1 MRDGLDVIDVGCGP
15 GSISVGLARAVAPR
29 GTLVAVDVAED
40 VLPMA
45 RAAARDAGVT
55 NATFEV
61 ASVYDLPHPDDRF
74 DVAHAHQVLQH
85 LSNPVAALRELRR
98 VVKPG
103 GLIAIRD
110 ADYASM
116 LSHPVMARIERWR
129 ALYRAVARQNN
140 VEPDAGRHL
149 ASWAAEAG
157 FEAGDCELN
166 FSVRSYSASLD
177 EEDRRRWGRDW
188 AARCLHSD
196 FGKQAVEYGLATRAE
211 MEEIA
216 SAWTEFSEN
225 SSAVMYY
232 VNGELMLRA

>member
-1 MRDGLDVIDVGCGP
+1 M
-15 GSISVGLARAVAPR
+15 
-29 GTLVAVDVAED
+29 
-40 VLPMA
+40 
-45 RAAARDAGVT
+45 
-55 NATFEV
+55 
-61 ASVYDLPHPDDRF
+61 
-74 DVAHAHQVLQH
+74 
-85 LSNPVAALRELRR
+85 
-98 VVKPG
+98 
-103 GLIAIRD
+103 
-110 ADYASM
+110 
-116 LSHPVMARIERWR
+116 
-129 ALYRAVARQNN
+129 YRAVARQNKA
-140 VEPDAGRHL
+140 EPDAGSHL

-166 FSVRSYSASLD
+166 FSVRSYSASSD